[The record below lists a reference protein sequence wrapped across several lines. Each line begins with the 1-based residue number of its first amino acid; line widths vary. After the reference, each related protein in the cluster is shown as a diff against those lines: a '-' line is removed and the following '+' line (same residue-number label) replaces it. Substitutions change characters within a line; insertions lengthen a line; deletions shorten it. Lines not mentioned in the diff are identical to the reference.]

1 MFQIQGHE
9 LSLEKLKRQ
18 GNGIS
23 PHNPQKK
30 HNSAFE
36 WFSLLAIVNNA
47 AVNICLQTCIWTH
60 VFILGYI
67 VGSGIVVLYNNC
79 MFTILKNC
87 QTIFQSNLPF
97 FTPTSS
103 VWGFHALQKLSS
115 FIIVLFII
123 AMLVVWS
130 HPSLCFWFVF
140 HWWLMILSNFSCGY
154 HSFVYLSW
162 NVYSDFLI
170 CYDKKLEMK
179 IL

>member
-1 MFQIQGHE
+1 MFQMQGHE

-47 AVNICLQTCIWTH
+47 AVNIYLQICVWTH

-67 VGSGIVVLYNNC
+67 VGSGIIILYNNC
-79 MFTILKNC
+79 MFTILRNC

-97 FTPTSS
+97 YIPTSS
-103 VWGFHALQKLSS
+103 VWVFDALQNLSS
-115 FIIVLFII
+115 AVIVLFII
-123 AMLVVWS
+123 TILVVWS
-130 HPSLCFWFVF
+130 HPSLCFWFVL
-140 HWWLMILSNFSCGY
+140 HWWLMMLSDFSSGY
-154 HSFVYLSW
+154 HSFVHLWW
-162 NVYSDFLI
+162 NAYSDFFI
-170 CYDKKLEMK
+170 CYDKKAHRPFL
-179 IL
+179 